1 MKFLIIGCGS
11 IGRRHAKNL
20 KELGE
25 EVIGA
30 DIVPDNRKWAEENL
44 GIKTYEKAED
54 ALRRE
59 KPDAALVCTPPH
71 LHVQIAKQALA
82 AKAHVFMEKPISHN
96 GKGVDALL
104 KAAEKKKKII
114 AVGYNL
120 RFHKGIAKLKEL
132 IDNGKIGKILSARLL
147 FGQYLPNWRPTQ
159 DYRKSYTASKS
170 MGGGIILDDSH
181 EIDYARWL
189 MGEVA
194 EVNCTAAKV
203 SNLEVETEDTAEI
216 TLKFKSGS
224 IAQIHMDFVRQDY
237 ARNCEMVGEKGTL
250 KWDYTKGTIEVYS
263 AETKQTEIIDVKCEP
278 NEMYVDE
285 MKQFIDCIRNNKTPL
300 VSGYEGKKTL
310 MIALAAKK
318 SSDGRKAVKIK

>member
-25 EVIGA
+25 EVIGT
-30 DIVPDNRKWAEENL
+30 DIVPDNRKWIEENL
-44 GIKTYEKAED
+44 GIKTFEELKD
-54 ALRRE
+54 ALSKE

-71 LHVQIAKQALA
+71 LHVLIAKQALA
-82 AKAHVFMEKPISHN
+82 AKAHVFIEKPISHD

-104 KAAEKKKKII
+104 KFAAKRKKII

-132 IDNGKIGKILSARLL
+132 VDSGAIGRVVSARIL
-147 FGQYLPNWRPTQ
+147 FGQYLPLWRPTQ

-189 MGEVA
+189 MGEVV
-194 EVNCTAAKV
+194 EVGCIAAKV
-203 SNLEVETEDTAEI
+203 SNLEVETEDTADM

-237 ARNCEMVGEKGTL
+237 ARNCELIGEKGTI
-250 KWDYTKGTIEVYS
+250 KWDYTKAVIEIYR
-263 AETKQTEIIDVKCEP
+263 AETKQTETIDVKCEP

-285 MKQFIDCIRNNKTPL
+285 MKQFIECIKTNGKPL
-300 VSGYEGKKTL
+300 VDGDEGKKSL
-310 MIALAAKK
+310 AVALAAKK
-318 SSDGRKAVKIK
+318 SSEKGKIVRV

>member
-25 EVIGA
+25 EVIGT
-30 DIVPDNRKWAEENL
+30 DIVPDNRKWMEENL
-44 GIKTYEKAED
+44 GIKTFEELKD
-54 ALRRE
+54 ALRKE
-59 KPDAALVCTPPH
+59 KPVAALVCTPPH
-71 LHVQIAKQALA
+71 LHVLIAKQALS
-82 AKAHVFMEKPISHN
+82 AKAHVFIEKPISHD

-104 KAAEKKKKII
+104 RFAEKKKRIV

-132 IDNGKIGKILSARLL
+132 VDNGRVGKILSARML

-194 EVNCTAAKV
+194 EVSCIAAKV
-203 SNLEVETEDTAEI
+203 SNLEVETEDTADM

-237 ARNCEMVGEKGTL
+237 ARNCELIGEKGTIR
-250 KWDYTKGTIEVYS
+250 WDYTKGVIEIYD
-263 AETKQTEIIDVKCEP
+263 AATKQTDTIDVKCEP

-285 MKQFIDCIRNNKTPL
+285 IKQFIDCVRNNKTPL
-300 VSGYEGKKTL
+300 VNGYEGKKTL
-310 MIALAAKK
+310 MAALAAKK
-318 SSDGRKAVKIK
+318 SSEKGKIMRI